1 MQFAV
6 PVPSR
11 LPFLQRGEGKLG
23 LTLKRRDNYFEFAGV
38 APGSSSAEAG
48 VLQGDILLC
57 VDECPVINW
66 PLDMVVSMLRGE
78 PDTWVRLTLQRHT
91 WGGKT
96 QFDVMIQRQASSS
109 QMSPI

>member
-6 PVPSR
+6 NVPTR
-11 LPFLQRGEGKLG
+11 LPFLQRSEGKLG
-23 LTLKRRDNYFEFAGV
+23 LTLKRRDNYFEFASV

-66 PLDMVVSMLRGE
+66 PLDMVVAYLKGE
-78 PDTWVRLTLQRHT
+78 PGTWVRLTLQRLT

-96 QFDVMIQRQASSS
+96 QFDVMIQRQA
-109 QMSPI
+109 